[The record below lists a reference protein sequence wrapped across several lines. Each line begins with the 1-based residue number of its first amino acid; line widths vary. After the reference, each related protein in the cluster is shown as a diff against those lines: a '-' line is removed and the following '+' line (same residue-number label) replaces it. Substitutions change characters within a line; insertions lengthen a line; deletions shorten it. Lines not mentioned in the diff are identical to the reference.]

1 MRNNRVTKLCNI
13 AHKPHSLEQPRV
25 RRIDIVPGKNGESEW
40 NQQLC
45 IFDEE
50 NIISRVHSLA
60 HKATYLWSSLGAYYF
75 VHLTTANDSESGGWF
90 SRSAQRNGIHE
101 QKNKQFLKLTND
113 KAEEEEFVKMR
124 VRRRRRRLRS
134 WHCYQARVRRLT
146 TRGMKCAATHSAKNV
161 VVIVAAVTR
170 EHPVCFL
177 GEQQHWIWMG
187 RSVGRPPP
195 TEKSRGWV
203 GGMQLFRL
211 DPPASTGVSRD
222 LWRAPL
228 RYLDAPELEGAL
240 GLPAPS
246 HAAPTPSV
254 SRHPLP
260 RCAAAAAAG
269 RGWVVLRCALYSA
282 AFSQAPPH
290 FCERSRPL
298 RARGWIFGSSQRAH
312 WPPTAPWASC
322 ILGIWRRCHRRFLN
336 AARARFVCASTVS
349 QI

>member
-60 HKATYLWSSLGAYYF
+60 HKATYLWSSLSAYF

-90 SRSAQRNGIHE
+90 SPSAQRNGIHE

-203 GGMQLFRL
+203 GGMDAALSPGLSSKHRCVTWSLARASAIFGCSGARGCTGAACALARRANPFRL
-211 DPPASTGVSRD
+211 SPPPAEMCCCCCCWQGVGGPA
-222 LWRAPL
+222 LRAL
-228 RYLDAPELEGAL
+228 FSCIFAG
-240 GLPAPS
+240 
-246 HAAPTPSV
+246 
-254 SRHPLP
+254 
-260 RCAAAAAAG
+260 AAAFLRKVKAVARAGVDFWLVAARTLTAD
-269 RGWVVLRCALYSA
+269 
-282 AFSQAPPH
+282 
-290 FCERSRPL
+290 RPL
-298 RARGWIFGSSQRAH
+298 SVLYFGDLKAL
-312 WPPTAPWASC
+312 P
-322 ILGIWRRCHRRFLN
+322 
-336 AARARFVCASTVS
+336 
-349 QI
+349 